1 MGAFGQSLDKV
12 PDVSQMETVLR
23 TLALE
28 AKVHQVADSLPV
40 SWDAK
45 LVRVGESVDSTRDT
59 VSFTVRVENP
69 YEGVVPGK
77 RPPLLKGLYVGV
89 EFKAPPVNRIVIPR
103 EAIHEGRAYV
113 VGADNKL
120 EIRPVTPMMTQGNLV
135 VIANGLS
142 AGDRVIISDL
152 VPVIEGLP
160 IKPIELP
167 EELELLRKEAL
178 GEVTL

>member
-1 MGAFGQSLDKV
+1 
-12 PDVSQMETVLR
+12 
-23 TLALE
+23 
-28 AKVHQVADSLPV
+28 
-40 SWDAK
+40 
-45 LVRVGESVDSTRDT
+45 
-59 VSFTVRVENP
+59 
-69 YEGVVPGK
+69 
-77 RPPLLKGLYVGV
+77 
-89 EFKAPPVNRIVIPR
+89 
-103 EAIHEGRAYV
+103 
-113 VGADNKL
+113 
-120 EIRPVTPMMTQGNLV
+120 MMTQGNLV